1 MAEMRIGD
9 VLFYEGSHSRGF
21 VELLEPL
28 SIGDVIRIKG
38 AYEDFIQ
45 TIESMQIEFM
55 DVQQAK
61 SGDSV
66 CIKVQRPVRPH
77 DEVYKVI

>member
-1 MAEMRIGD
+1 MAELQIGD
-9 VLFYEGSHSRGF
+9 VLYYEGSHSIGF

-28 SIGDVIRIKG
+28 NIGDVIRIKG

-45 TIESMQIEFM
+45 TIESLQVEFM
-55 DVQQAK
+55 EVQQAK

-66 CIKVQRPVRPH
+66 CIKLQRPVHPH
-77 DEVYKVI
+77 DKVYKVV